1 MFQPVFIS
9 SDDYFST
16 PIHFLRVFKKSV
28 ENICWLLIDGALI
41 SSKHL
46 AIIPNID
53 KYWNSHQPKIA
64 FFRRSSLS
72 IDVPLVLTKD
82 LSVTHQINCMNISWG
97 LSHESRIR
105 KDSAASSP
113 LWTKHRNIIL
123 LIGSSNQF
131 QNYEFWIFM
140 NFIAN
145 QIWQKTNN

>member
-1 MFQPVFIS
+1 MFQTVFIS
-9 SDDYFST
+9 SDYFFST
-16 PIHFLRVFKKSV
+16 PIYFLRVFKKSV

-46 AIIPNID
+46 TIIPNID

-64 FFRRSSLS
+64 FFRRRSSLS

-105 KDSAASSP
+105 KGSAARSP

-123 LIGSSNQF
+123 LIGSNNQF
-131 QNYEFWIFM
+131 QNYESWIFM
-140 NFIAN
+140 NLITN
-145 QIWQKTNN
+145 QIVFDL